1 MNAQALSEWSSSL
14 QEPLQEARIALDEI
28 VQTIDP
34 VRRSLEKAVADHPV
48 KALVVSLT
56 VGVVIGWLIKR

>member
-1 MNAQALSEWSSSL
+1 MNAQPLSDWSSSL
-14 QEPLQEARIALDEI
+14 REPLQEAQLALDEF

-48 KALVVSLT
+48 KALLVSLT
-56 VGVVIGWLIKR
+56 VGVVLGWLVKR

>member
-1 MNAQALSEWSSSL
+1 MVQLTAGTASGGTDCEV
-14 QEPLQEARIALDEI
+14 DEI

-56 VGVVIGWLIKR
+56 VGVVLGWLIKH

>member
-1 MNAQALSEWSSSL
+1 MNAQPLSDWSSSL
-14 QEPLQEARIALDEI
+14 REPLQEARLALDEF

-48 KALVVSLT
+48 KALLVSLT
-56 VGVVIGWLIKR
+56 VGVVLGWLIKR

>member
-1 MNAQALSEWSSSL
+1 MNAQPLPDWSSSSR
-14 QEPLQEARIALDEI
+14 QPLQEARLALDEF

-48 KALVVSLT
+48 KALLVSLT
-56 VGVVIGWLIKR
+56 VGVVLGWLVKR

>member
-1 MNAQALSEWSSSL
+1 MDAQALSEWSSSL
-14 QEPLQEARIALDEI
+14 PEPLQEARIALDEI

-34 VRRSLEKAVADHPV
+34 VRRSLEEAVADHPV